1 MKETPLMIYKKVLE
15 NRLARKKEELTEIES
30 QAEGLATAVDKRKFI
45 ELKAAVNE
53 LEICIDMADAMAKME
68 E

>member
-15 NRLARKKEELTEIES
+15 NRLNRKKEELAEIEKS
-30 QAEGLATAVDKRKFI
+30 LEGMSVPADKRKFI
-45 ELKAAVNE
+45 ELKAVVNE
-53 LEICIDMADAMAKME
+53 LENCIDMAEAMAQME